1 MESINFI
8 IIAVAGLIL
17 AAIIVSR
24 FLAVQKARQEKE
36 SILSKLEAEAFEYA
50 SEFVHDETISED
62 EFYERSVILSKKLDA
77 VKALKSEIGM

>member
-8 IIAVAGLIL
+8 IIAISGLIL
-17 AAIIVSR
+17 VAIIISR
-24 FLAVQKARQEKE
+24 FLAAQKARQEKE
-36 SILSKLEAEAFEYA
+36 SILSRLEAEAFEYA
-50 SEFVHDETISED
+50 SEFVHDGTISED